1 MFGGRDK
8 RGVDDN
14 SRTGSTILGLSRDP
28 FPNMSSYHPLDV
40 QSLGLGGGARVDE
53 MNGVLFAPLSAFF
66 GGHVRLAAHASARR
80 QNETIELGAGK
91 LDAKSSILRSA
102 QTGGVDVR

>member
-14 SRTGSTILGLSRDP
+14 SRTGSTILGLRRDP
-28 FPNMSSYHPLDV
+28 FPNVGTYHPLDV

-53 MNGVLFAPLSAFF
+53 VNGVLFAPLGAFF
-66 GGHVRLAAHASARR
+66 GGHVRLTAHASSRR
-80 QNETIELGAGK
+80 QNETIELGAGRA
-91 LDAKSSILRSA
+91 DAKSSILRLTRA
-102 QTGGVDVR
+102 GGVDVG